1 VICGLKKAIGAGI
14 TVTGVGGLKVL
25 FVGGSGVISSACSW
39 LAVEL
44 GVELHVLNR
53 GSTGLR
59 PLPSQATVLRGDLAQ
74 VTPTGQIGLSCD
86 EAAFKDLSPA
96 EETLAEFVPGYD
108 APVQLLAPGW
118 RDAGGPVVDGGTI
131 PRTPEAETVG
141 IIPPGEVEEQRG
153 DQVHATDGDIGR
165 LRGLRI
171 DADGRQVTHVLITE
185 GHLHSRKEVAIPFG
199 QVTGFDDGIQLS
211 ITKQQVRDLRGGN
224 QFG

>member
-1 VICGLKKAIGAGI
+1 LTEITLVIGNDADCADGFRGELIGVVIDPAAGL
-14 TVTGVGGLKVL
+14 VTH
-25 FVGGSGVISSACSW
+25 
-39 LAVEL
+39 LAVEPK
-44 GVELHVLNR
+44 GR
-53 GSTGLR
+53 SGLAR
-59 PLPSQATVLRGDLAQ
+59 LVPLDLAQ